1 MVKYLITSYFKLHG
15 HPLDDISVILM
26 YVSVR
31 IKKKQ
36 EGIKKKNQVTS
47 SAKPAR
53 EVLHEE
59 QTLNRRKLFFLKSE
73 HMLL

>member
-15 HPLDDISVILM
+15 HPLDDISVILT
-26 YVSVR
+26 YISVR

-36 EGIKKKNQVTS
+36 EAIKKNQVTS

-53 EVLHEE
+53 EVLHKE